1 MGANDGLRVVRDQSA
16 SITTSFPVGF
26 LITMTGSRSTRA
38 AEIDTG
44 KRKVIY
50 RQINQIN
57 QKINQINQIGPGEA
71 SMMPLLHGVTNAALR
86 KRVRGLNTVFGWD
99 AKMNPHRF
107 WFDKT

>member
-50 RQINQIN
+50 RQINQI
-57 QKINQINQIGPGEA
+57 GPGEA
-71 SMMPLLHGVTNAALR
+71 SMMPLLHGVTNAARR
-86 KRVRGLNTVFGWD
+86 KRVRGIDTVFGWD
-99 AKMNPHRF
+99 AKMNLHRV
-107 WFDKT
+107 WLDKT

>member
-50 RQINQIN
+50 RQINQI
-57 QKINQINQIGPGEA
+57 GPGEA
-71 SMMPLLHGVTNAALR
+71 SMMPLLHGVTNAAQR
-86 KRVRGLNTVFGWD
+86 KRVTGLDTVFGWD
-99 AKMNPHRF
+99 AKMNLHRF
-107 WFDKT
+107 WLDKT